1 MAVCDVHIHP
11 TSDWKLAV
19 SNKSHILSLV
29 QVGLQTFKQK
39 PYVAVA
45 TFPTQEFVSSENTN
59 RGQETASEYLLCPVW
74 NIGQPTLLDQAQT
87 IQKHLGRNATS

>member
-1 MAVCDVHIHP
+1 MTVCDVHIHP

-29 QVGLQTFKQK
+29 QAGLQTFKQK

-45 TFPTQEFVSSENTN
+45 TFPTQEFVSSE
-59 RGQETASEYLLCPVW
+59 
-74 NIGQPTLLDQAQT
+74 
-87 IQKHLGRNATS
+87 K